1 MKKLLLKIKS
11 RLFDNWDRKKRHFSL
26 KLDEF
31 ARASSYAIHR

>member
-1 MKKLLLKIKS
+1 MKKKLLKQKS
-11 RLFDNWDRKKRHFSL
+11 RLFDNWASKKEYFYR